1 MKVQKIRNSI
11 NKIIDSLNEK
21 PRTDPTF
28 EIQRLL
34 RVAGF
39 KIKETSYDNKGN
51 ALVQLSF
58 TNDLQDAMKYLNGL
72 DTLPTKVEIKDNKIF
87 IHV

>member
-1 MKVQKIRNSI
+1 MTVQKIRNSI

-34 RVAGF
+34 RVAGY
-39 KIKETSYDNKGN
+39 KIKETTYDSKGN
-51 ALVQLSF
+51 ATVQLSF
-58 TNDLQDAMKYLNGL
+58 TSELKDALEYLNSL
-72 DTLPTKVEIKDNKIF
+72 DNLPAKIEIKDNKLLIF
-87 IHV
+87 A

>member
-1 MKVQKIRNSI
+1 MTIQKIRRSI

-34 RVAGF
+34 RVAGY

-51 ALVQLSF
+51 ALVQLAFIS
-58 TNDLQDAMKYLNGL
+58 DLEDAIDYLNKL
-72 DTLPTKVEIKDNKIF
+72 DTLPSKVEIKDNKIF
-87 IHV
+87 IHA

>member
-1 MKVQKIRNSI
+1 MTVQKIRNSI

-34 RVAGF
+34 RVAGY
-39 KIKETSYDNKGN
+39 KIKETTYDSKGN

-58 TNDLQDAMKYLNGL
+58 ISDLQDAVKYLNDL
-72 DTLPTKVEIKDNKIF
+72 DSLPTKVEIKDNKIF
-87 IHV
+87 IHA